1 MVFPVAL
8 FAQPPLLFA
17 VCRKEK
23 AIFVKQF
30 LSKIHCR
37 QPVNGSVGE
46 IWPRA
51 SLEAMVVLAPLQV
64 APPAFAAPEGVT
76 RAILQT
82 RSHTENP

>member
-37 QPVNGSVGE
+37 QPVNGNVGE

-51 SLEAMVVLAPLQV
+51 SLDAMVVLAPLQGS
-64 APPAFAAPEGVT
+64 ATGICRP
-76 RAILQT
+76 
-82 RSHTENP
+82 